1 MVRPAYSKSL
11 ATLSFYEGDKAAQH
25 LSAVDDDLRQ
35 LIERVGE
42 VHVEIEGD
50 GFLSL
55 ARAIVDQQISM
66 AAARTIWGR
75 VENFCEGEITP
86 GKIAEAEVEALRSC
100 GLSGRKTEYLKDLS
114 AHVLDGSIDFEQL
127 AALSDAEII
136 AELVAV
142 RGIGRWT
149 AEMFLI
155 FSLSRDDV
163 FALDDGGLRR
173 AVCQLKGLPT
183 DVPKQA
189 IEAIAE
195 VWSPYRTA
203 ASLFLWRY
211 LNNAGDGDK

>member
-1 MVRPAYSKSL
+1 M
-11 ATLSFYEGDKAAQH
+11 TLSFVEGGEAARH
-25 LSAVDDDLRQ
+25 LASVDEDMRQ
-35 LIERVGE
+35 LIALVGE
-42 VHVEIEGD
+42 VHVDIEAD

-75 VENFCEGEITP
+75 VEEFAGGEITP
-86 GKIAEAEVEALRSC
+86 EKIMEAEVEALRAC

-114 AHVLDGSIDFEQL
+114 AHIISGKIDFDRLSEQP
-127 AALSDAEII
+127 DDEII
-136 AELVAV
+136 AELTAV

-155 FSLSRDDV
+155 FSLQRDDV
-163 FALDDGGLRR
+163 FAVDDGGLRR
-173 AVCQLKGLPT
+173 AVCQLKGLPS

-195 VWSPYRTA
+195 IWSPYRTA

-211 LNNAGDGDK
+211 LNNAPDSE

>member
-1 MVRPAYSKSL
+1 MVKPAYSKSL
-11 ATLSFYEGDKAAQH
+11 ATLSFYEEGEAARH
-25 LSAVDDDLRQ
+25 LAAVDEDMRA
-35 LIERVGE
+35 LIEQVRE
-42 VHVEIEGD
+42 VHVEIDGD

-75 VENFCEGEITP
+75 FEALCEGEITP
-86 GKIAEAEVEALRSC
+86 EKTIEADAEAMRAC

-114 AHVLDGSIDFEQL
+114 AHVVSGAIDFDHLGEQ
-127 AALSDAEII
+127 SDEEII

-155 FSLSRDDV
+155 FSLGRDDV

-173 AVCQLKGLPT
+173 AVCQLKGLPL

-189 IEAIAE
+189 IEAVSE
-195 VWSPYRTA
+195 VWAPYRTA
-203 ASLFLWRY
+203 ASLFLWRSI
-211 LNNAGDGDK
+211 N

>member
-11 ATLSFYEGDKAAQH
+11 TTLSFYEEGEAARH
-25 LSAVDDDLRQ
+25 LAAVDEDMRA
-35 LIERVGE
+35 LIEQVRE
-42 VHVEIEGD
+42 VHVEIDGD

-75 VENFCEGEITP
+75 FEALCDGEITP
-86 GKIAEAEVEALRSC
+86 EKTIEADTQAMRAC

-114 AHVLDGSIDFEQL
+114 AHILSGAIDFDRLGEQ
-127 AALSDAEII
+127 SDEEII
-136 AELVAV
+136 AELIAV

-155 FSLSRDDV
+155 FSLGRDDV

-173 AVCQLKGLPT
+173 AVCQLKGLPL

-189 IEAIAE
+189 IEAVSE
-195 VWSPYRTA
+195 VWAPYRTA
-203 ASLFLWRY
+203 ASLFLWRSI
-211 LNNAGDGDK
+211 N